1 MKTEIEK
8 RQDKAWRLLS
18 EMFATTTCPRRHRVY
33 TEDHC
38 PWQSADALFE
48 LVGTIPSTDR
58 TPGGRAVWRL
68 TRPDVKKLPNETDNV
83 PYWSDSRGTGGAL

>member
-8 RQDKAWRLLS
+8 RQDKAWRLLA
-18 EMFATTTCPRRHRVY
+18 EMFDTNTCPRRHRVH
-33 TEDHC
+33 TTDPM
-38 PWQSADALFE
+38 PWRTPDELFAQA
-48 LVGTIPSTDR
+48 GTIPSTDR

-68 TRPDVKKLPNETDNV
+68 TRPNVNALPNTTDNV